1 MELDPRRRRI
11 RDEIGHHIDELE
23 TELRAGGMSA
33 EDARAEA
40 ARRFGDAGSV
50 ERATRGA
57 IPTPAGGWSRVP
69 DAVAQDVR
77 YAVRQLVGRPLVS
90 ALTIAT
96 IVVGVA
102 ATVVVFSVVHAVV
115 LRPLPFPEPDRVMQV
130 NQTSPQGRDYSVSE
144 PNFVDFRARQ
154 GSFVEMAAM
163 GFATVTLE
171 EGGEAVAVEGMRVS
185 DTFFSLLGL
194 SPTVGRAF
202 LPEEDRF
209 GAATQVAILSEAAWT
224 RRFGGSEE
232 ILGRTILVDGRALE
246 VVGIAPTDRAWP
258 GVEIFTPLAPDP
270 DQYRD
275 DQRLMAV
282 GRLAPGVTMDVAQRD
297 MDRIAADLSNEYPN
311 SNDGWGA
318 RVAPVRDWLVGDR
331 LTRLGTLLLG
341 VVGVFLLMAC
351 ASVSNLLL
359 ARASARLEEMGVRTA
374 LGAARRRIVGQLVTE
389 GALLALVG
397 GGLAVALAGPAL
409 GVVRALG
416 PNDVARLAEATV
428 DGSVLLVA
436 TAAAV
441 GTVLLAGL
449 APSLLLIRR
458 GVFTSLRSGTRSS
471 SRSGRRVR
479 DGLVVAQYALTV
491 TVLLSAGLL
500 TRSFL
505 ELQSVDLGFDPSG
518 VVRFA
523 VRLPNAGFDQVARED
538 FLLRLGAELEAI
550 PGVEAVGAT
559 TASPFSRWRPSNF
572 VARSDREP
580 DRQEDFVPVS
590 WRAVTGDYFA
600 AAGIPLLAGR
610 VFGPEDRGRRGQD
623 VANPPVVI
631 DEGLAAELFPDGENP
646 VGRLVTWFLPGG
658 RQCEIVGVVA
668 SARDERMDAL
678 PRPRIY
684 RPFTFSSWEEPSVLV
699 RTTGDPAELVP
710 AIRRAVS
717 AVDPSVPTI
726 APAPIEDDVRA
737 SVAWPRF
744 SMQVLVVFGLI
755 ALTLAAM
762 GIYGVTAFS
771 VARRRPEIG
780 LRVALGAEPAEL
792 RWMVVRAA
800 LRLAVLGIAIGVAA
814 SFAVTGLMASILY
827 DVSATDPATF
837 LIVPG
842 VLALVAIAS
851 SWLPA
856 RRALAVEPRSA
867 LVSE

>member
-1 MELDPRRRRI
+1 
-11 RDEIGHHIDELE
+11 
-23 TELRAGGMSA
+23 
-33 EDARAEA
+33 
-40 ARRFGDAGSV
+40 
-50 ERATRGA
+50 
-57 IPTPAGGWSRVP
+57 
-69 DAVAQDVR
+69 
-77 YAVRQLVGRPLVS
+77 
-90 ALTIAT
+90 
-96 IVVGVA
+96 
-102 ATVVVFSVVHAVV
+102 
-115 LRPLPFPEPDRVMQV
+115 
-130 NQTSPQGRDYSVSE
+130 
-144 PNFVDFRARQ
+144 
-154 GSFVEMAAM
+154 
-163 GFATVTLE
+163 
-171 EGGEAVAVEGMRVS
+171 
-185 DTFFSLLGL
+185 
-194 SPTVGRAF
+194 
-202 LPEEDRF
+202 
-209 GAATQVAILSEAAWT
+209 
-224 RRFGGSEE
+224 
-232 ILGRTILVDGRALE
+232 
-246 VVGIAPTDRAWP
+246 
-258 GVEIFTPLAPDP
+258 
-270 DQYRD
+270 
-275 DQRLMAV
+275 
-282 GRLAPGVTMDVAQRD
+282 
-297 MDRIAADLSNEYPN
+297 
-311 SNDGWGA
+311 
-318 RVAPVRDWLVGDR
+318 VAPVRDWLVGDR

-523 VRLPNAGFDQVARED
+523 VRLPNAAYDQGARED

-610 VFGPEDRGRRGQD
+610 VFGP
-623 VANPPVVI
+623 
-631 DEGLAAELFPDGENP
+631 AELFPDGENP

-699 RTTGDPAELVP
+699 RTAGDPAELVP